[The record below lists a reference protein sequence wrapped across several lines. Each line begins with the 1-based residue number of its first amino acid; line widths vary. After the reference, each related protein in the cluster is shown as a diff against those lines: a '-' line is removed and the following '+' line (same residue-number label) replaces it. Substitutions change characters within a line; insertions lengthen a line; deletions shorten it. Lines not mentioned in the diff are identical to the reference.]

1 MEINE
6 RIENLKPYFQSF
18 NVIAEDD
25 ASYVLMR
32 FPGNWLMP
40 DEKMLKEVYLVEIAS
55 RPEGIYF
62 FTEIKNG
69 MDKLFGCAE
78 FVVQYNKNIEE
89 RKYLLKERMN
99 ELTKIFAS
107 EKLER
112 LKTLRF
118 EMDDIEEVEESE
130 EEEEVA
136 EEVKKPKEEKKGKK
150 TPKKTKEEEVEEI
163 LSKSITEN
171 AKESEP
177 ETTDDGDSGLMAFA
191 KGLTG
196 E

>member
-6 RIENLKPYFQSF
+6 RIENLKPYFLSF

-32 FPGNWLMP
+32 FPGNWIMP
-40 DEKMLKEVYLVEIAS
+40 DEKMLKEVYLVEIAT

-89 RKYLLKERMN
+89 RKYLLKERMS

-118 EMDDIEEVEESE
+118 EMDDIEE
-130 EEEEVA
+130 
-136 EEVKKPKEEKKGKK
+136 
-150 TPKKTKEEEVEEI
+150 EEEVEEEEVVEEEEKKPKTTPKKQPREGKKKSKVEEI
-163 LSKSITEN
+163 LAKSITEDV
-171 AKESEP
+171 KEEAPVSE
-177 ETTDDGDSGLMAFA
+177 DDGDSGLMALA